1 MPKAQA
7 KGRERSPLPKQVR
20 RWWNVTYLYFLSLAK
35 LCVGLRKAG
44 SSSEYKK
51 TLKTS
56 PWPQQ
61 SLLAE
66 DQTHSKADLWLWVFS
81 RTGGAQF
88 QITISEPI
96 LASSELP
103 GLASGTPWPPENHP
117 TKMPGNW
124 ARLPQALSG
133 LAGESVLSQKLF
145 YDERWVQDH
154 PNINRLS
161 QPWLSFVGSLHPN

>member
-1 MPKAQA
+1 MNGNKYCHYLLSWVCQRHKPKDMNEALCLS
-7 KGRERSPLPKQVR
+7 RSGGGEMLLI
-20 RWWNVTYLYFLSLAK
+20 YIFLSLAK

-56 PWPQQ
+56 PWPQL

-88 QITISEPI
+88 QITISELIP
-96 LASSELP
+96 ASSELP
-103 GLASGTPWPPENHP
+103 GLASRTPWPPENHP

-133 LAGESVLSQKLF
+133 LAGESVLSQNLF
-145 YDERWVQDH
+145 HDERWV
-154 PNINRLS
+154 
-161 QPWLSFVGSLHPN
+161 